1 MSNQEVYYTTSK
13 DKINFDKAKT
23 IVENDGTWTRLYRP
37 TLLFENNQYYCIYG
51 AIGENSENYISMSIG
66 KDINNLTG
74 ISDKDISKMADTP
87 MEKRKEKVSF
97 MEKLSEFKK
106 TFFRLELLL
115 FIPILF
121 VLAIILKKLKKG
133 NINGIVSIISL
144 LVCES
149 YMFLKIDFTSIESI
163 IVGLIMGIIQSFIL
177 TAGSMYCLYGFGNDE

>member
-1 MSNQEVYYTTSK
+1 M
-13 DKINFDKAKT
+13 
-23 IVENDGTWTRLYRP
+23 
-37 TLLFENNQYYCIYG
+37 LFENNQYYCLYG
-51 AIGENSENYISMSIG
+51 AIEENNENYISMSTG

-97 MEKLSEFKK
+97 MERLSEFKK
-106 TFFRLELLL
+106 TFFRLELLV

-133 NINGIVSIISL
+133 DINSIISVISL
-144 LVCES
+144 LICES

-163 IVGLIMGIIQSFIL
+163 IVGLIMGIIQSLIL
-177 TAGSMYCLYGFGNDE
+177 TAGSMYCLYVFDNNE

>member
-1 MSNQEVYYTTSK
+1 M
-13 DKINFDKAKT
+13 
-23 IVENDGTWTRLYRP
+23 
-37 TLLFENNQYYCIYG
+37 
-51 AIGENSENYISMSIG
+51 
-66 KDINNLTG
+66 
-74 ISDKDISKMADTP
+74 
-87 MEKRKEKVSF
+87 
-97 MEKLSEFKK
+97 
-106 TFFRLELLL
+106 